1 MALGHPVTPKRK
13 KGMSGESELI
23 GTWPAQDIG
32 GRPLRDDVA
41 STIVFASDGRVAGV
55 AGVNR
60 FGGSYHI
67 EGDAIE
73 LGPFVSTR
81 MAGPEPAMRQE
92 RDVLAELSGRRPF
105 AVDGRCWS
113 SARGPEQVRLLQV
126 DEAPRAAT

>member
-1 MALGHPVTPKRK
+1 MQEKR
-13 KGMSGESELI
+13 MSGDSQLI
-23 GTWPAQDIG
+23 GTWQAQDIG

-41 STIVFASDGRVAGV
+41 STIGFGSDGRVAGN

-60 FGGSYHI
+60 FGGSYRI

-73 LGPFVSTR
+73 LGPFFSTR

-92 RDVLAELSGRRPF
+92 QDFLITLSGRRPF
-105 AVDGRCWS
+105 AVDGE
-113 SARGPEQVRLLQV
+113 ALVIGEGPEQVRLLRV

>member
-1 MALGHPVTPKRK
+1 
-13 KGMSGESELI
+13 
-23 GTWPAQDIG
+23 
-32 GRPLRDDVA
+32 
-41 STIVFASDGRVAGV
+41 
-55 AGVNR
+55 VNR

-92 RDVLAELSGRRPF
+92 QDFLAALSGRRPF
-105 AVDGRCWS
+105 AVDGEVLVIGQ
-113 SARGPEQVRLLQV
+113 GPEQLRLLRV